1 MRLALTLLLALVPFA
16 AHAGSVEVTASRL
29 NVRSSAW
36 GRVLGQVPRGARL
49 ASVRQVGG
57 WHEVYFGGRKAY
69 VSGSYTRAAN
79 AETLRVT
86 ASTLNVRSGPGTS
99 NSRIGQVSR
108 DQVYVRLARRSGWS
122 QIQFDHRQG
131 WVHERYVHARGLSGV
146 LSGAPDPT
154 GSTSTVAPGGA
165 GSPDAGGPSG
175 DPASG
180 DPAAGAGGDATTPG
194 GNPTAGDPSAPN
206 APGGSPDGNGSAA
219 FNGLHRGLTYMGAQI
234 PRAGLYNS
242 ILRRNEPYGPTR
254 TFRGLPFVLGKISH
268 FGGPTDRGVTASETG
283 TITGER
289 LRSLHTPMRPSAS
302 QLRSRPADFYY
313 VAMRWDYRPHG
324 RTFWRRAKILV
335 VAPSGR
341 AVVVRPVDWGPHTR
355 TRRIIDLSPQAV
367 RDLGLRTD
375 QQAYVSFADPSAPL
389 GPLR

>member
-1 MRLALTLLLALVPFA
+1 MRLALTLLLASMPLA

-36 GRVLGQVPRGARL
+36 GRVVGQVPRGTRL

-57 WHEVYFGGRKAY
+57 WHEVYFGGSRAY
-69 VSGSYTRAAN
+69 VSGTYTRAN
-79 AETLRVT
+79 GTETLRVT

-108 DQVYVRLARRSGWS
+108 DQVYVRVARRSGWS
-122 QIQFDHRQG
+122 QIQFDHRKG

-146 LSGAPDPT
+146 LSGAPDSD
-154 GSTSTVAPGGA
+154 GSTSTVAPGGGA
-165 GSPDAGGPSG
+165 GADATPDASSPGGSDTNPSG
-175 DPASG
+175 
-180 DPAAGAGGDATTPG
+180 TPG
-194 GNPTAGDPSAPN
+194 GTPSDTNPSDTNPSGTPS
-206 APGGSPDGNGSAA
+206 SPDSTGSTL
-219 FNGLHRGLTYMGAQI
+219 NGLHRGLSYMGAQI

-254 TFRGLPFVLGKISH
+254 TFRGLPFVLGKVSH
-268 FGGPTDRGVTASETG
+268 FGGPTDRGVTSSETG

-289 LRSLHTPMRPSAS
+289 LRSLHTPMRPNAS

-375 QQAYVSFADPSAPL
+375 QQAYVAFADPSAPL
-389 GPLR
+389 GPVR

>member
-1 MRLALTLLLALVPFA
+1 MRLALTLLLATIPLA
-16 AHAGSVEVTASRL
+16 AQAGSVEVTASRL
-29 NVRSSAW
+29 NVRASAW
-36 GRVLGQVPRGARL
+36 GRVLGQVPRGTRF
-49 ASVRQVGG
+49 ASQSRQGG
-57 WHEVYFGGRKAY
+57 WHVIHFGGKRAF
-69 VSGSYTRAAN
+69 VSGTYARAIN
-79 AETLRVT
+79 AQTLRVT
-86 ASTLNVRSGPGTS
+86 ASTLNVRTGPSTS
-99 NSRIGQVSR
+99 SSRIGQISR
-108 DQVYVRLARRSGWS
+108 DQIYVRLARSSGWSKIQFDERSGW
-122 QIQFDHRQG
+122 I
-131 WVHERYVHARGLSGV
+131 HERYVHARGIGGALAGTPGGEGSTPTVQPGGATPAQPGGTTSGPGGGGGTQPRV
-146 LSGAPDPT
+146 GSQPAAGSGGSTPPT
-154 GSTSTVAPGGA
+154 GSS
-165 GSPDAGGPSG
+165 S
-175 DPASG
+175 
-180 DPAAGAGGDATTPG
+180 
-194 GNPTAGDPSAPN
+194 
-206 APGGSPDGNGSAA
+206 A
-219 FNGLHRGLTYMGAQI
+219 FNGVHRGLSYMGAQI

-268 FGGPTDRGVTASETG
+268 FGGPDDRGVTSSETG

-289 LRSLHTPMRPSAS
+289 LRSLHRPMRPSSS
-302 QLRSRPADFYY
+302 QLRSRPRDFYF

-375 QQAYVSFADPSAPL
+375 HQAYVSFADPSTPL